1 MCLLLGATGV
11 GKTLLLN
18 RLQNI
23 LQFSSCLHKLD
34 MASLSGVARERASG
48 QVGVGTNLTDLI
60 LRRRKITVG
69 ELGGCMEPI
78 WPKYYVDSTSV
89 IFVVDC
95 SNVVQISSS
104 CVQLLSVL
112 SAEPLQSALCSYSST
127 HSLSSMLSLHTLT
140 IHDRYGAEYCR
151 VTVNK
156 HQTNVEMHNRWKNLE
171 RIYRCVF

>member
-11 GKTLLLN
+11 GKTLLLK

-23 LQFSSCLHKLD
+23 LQFSSCLHKLQKYV
-34 MASLSGVARERASG
+34 LN
-48 QVGVGTNLTDLI
+48 VGTNLTDLI
-60 LRRRKITVG
+60 LRRRKITVV

-95 SNVVQISSS
+95 ASVVQISSS

-127 HSLSSMLSLHTLT
+127 HSLLSM
-140 IHDRYGAEYCR
+140 
-151 VTVNK
+151 
-156 HQTNVEMHNRWKNLE
+156 
-171 RIYRCVF
+171 